1 MNEIDLLRKQVAELT
16 KIVFSIYLELYDVKY
31 CYPDY
36 EKERQIREL
45 LQQLEN
51 PNAKT

>member
-1 MNEIDLLRKQVAELT
+1 MNEVDLLRKQVAELAR
-16 KIVFSIYLELYDVKY
+16 IVFSIYSECDVKY
-31 CYPDY
+31 YYPDY
-36 EKERQIREL
+36 AKERQIREL